1 MVLENVLKEYRSV
14 VRLVLNTYNGYT
26 DIHSIAGQLL
36 SLFITYI
43 ATVTAILLLTGTI
56 GIVNS
61 GNILTDGQ
69 DERKYLE
76 K

>member
-1 MVLENVLKEYRSV
+1 M
-14 VRLVLNTYNGYT
+14 
-26 DIHSIAGQLL
+26 DIHSIVGQLL

-43 ATVTAILLLTGTI
+43 ATVTVILLLTGRI
-56 GIVNS
+56 GIVNN
-61 GNILTDGQ
+61 GNILKNGQ